1 MSLNWNIGAVNDH
14 QITCYD
20 RKWVENE
27 KVKEY
32 LNAGGFMGPYWH
44 APDTDPWME
53 QDYDKSKYTLLK
65 RMNVTT
71 HTLILAMM
79 SIDIGTITEKNADE
93 VFRRLSVVEQE
104 GAFRNSQYGPV
115 PFTLE
120 EVKAHIGLTTNVAT
134 LTKAK
139 WAAKQKR
146 IAAQRERD
154 RAWVAAQAARSANV

>member
-1 MSLNWNIGAVNDH
+1 MSLNWNIGAVTDH
-14 QITCYD
+14 QFTCYD
-20 RKWVENE
+20 REWVENE

-44 APDTDPWME
+44 APETDAWME

-65 RMNVTT
+65 RMKVTT
-71 HTLILAMM
+71 HTLIFATLSVDMG
-79 SIDIGTITEKNADE
+79 SITEKNADE
-93 VFRRLSVVEQE
+93 FFRRLSEIEQE
-104 GAFRNSQYGPV
+104 GAFRKSPYGDV

-134 LTKAK
+134 MTKRQ

-146 IAAQRERD
+146 YAAPRERE
-154 RAWVAAQAARSANV
+154 RAWVAAREANV